1 VILGLHG
8 EDFAM
13 PLQIHWIGHASFRLA
28 SEDAVLYIDPW
39 KLSSAQPDADLVFVS
54 HAHFDHWSA
63 DDVAAVSR
71 DTTTVVGPA
80 DVVASLPGGSV
91 LRPGDRIE
99 SAGACIEGVR
109 AYNLDKDFHPK
120 ANDWLGAVVT
130 LGGKRVYYAG
140 DTDRIPEMGELSE
153 VDVALLPVGGT
164 YTMNAAQAAEACQA
178 IAAKTAVPYHWG
190 DIVGTEADA
199 QTFVDATAGCDAR
212 LIRPGEVLWV

>member
-1 VILGLHG
+1 
-8 EDFAM
+8 M
-13 PLQIHWIGHASFRLA
+13 PLQIQWLGHASFRLA
-28 SEDAVLYIDPW
+28 AEDVVLYIDPW

-54 HAHFDHWSA
+54 HGHFDHCSA

-80 DVVASLPGGSV
+80 DVVESLAGGRV

-109 AYNLDKDFHPK
+109 AYNVGKDFHPK
-120 ANDWLGAVVT
+120 DNDWLGAVIT
-130 LGGKRVYYAG
+130 LGGARVYYAG
-140 DTDRIPEMGELSE
+140 DTDHIPEMGALSE

-178 IAAKTAVPYHWG
+178 IGAKMAVPYHWG

-199 QTFVDATAGCDAR
+199 RAFVDATAGCDAR
-212 LIRPGEVLWV
+212 LIRPGEAISV